1 MMYMWHNLNLFLFLY
16 VYIKYYMTLL
26 YDIIRYIEFLKVNQ
40 IGDLYFIFYNIF
52 LKLYSKISF
61 KLFYEEIMQLI

>member
-1 MMYMWHNLNLFLFLY
+1 
-16 VYIKYYMTLL
+16 MTLL